1 MAGPTVL
8 ESPASRDYFTL
19 DGQRSP
25 GLAFITS
32 GGEAAERIED
42 QQQPLTRGSNTVVR
56 GTKNSVTT
64 YELTLWEQGHLETWN
79 KWEAMFLT
87 GRALTPPRVYSLV
100 DLRYSWVTKVIFEA
114 MTPEK
119 RDKPGGPWIRTLT
132 LHEYKRIRPYGG
144 PLVPGALDDL
154 LKAQTA
160 ENAANSK
167 TIASLQVQLSHVPPG
182 KKMP

>member
-1 MAGPTVL
+1 MSGPTVL

-42 QQQPLTRGSNTVVR
+42 QQQLLTRGANTVVR
-56 GTKNSVTT
+56 GTKNAVTT
-64 YELTLWEQGHLETWN
+64 YELTLWEQGHLETWTR
-79 KWEAMFLT
+79 WEAMFLT

-144 PLVPGALDDL
+144 PLVPGALDAKL
-154 LKAQTA
+154 NAQSAIVAAKAQ
-160 ENAANSK
+160 K
-167 TIASLQVQLSHVPPG
+167 LASLGAQVASVPPG
-182 KKMP
+182 KKL